1 MNNYIFYGV
10 IIIILIIFYYSTQTN
25 LVKIRATNN
34 KIYYTQKKDAL
45 IAAEKLV
52 KIDKFIQKLS
62 VHLLEDHPLHKLIQ
76 KKMKHNIIIKELPK
90 NSKHIAYII
99 NKTKLHVCLRNK
111 NGTFIDQYNRIYF
124 VVMHELAHMI
134 TKTNGHTDEY
144 WNNYKLIIETAV
156 KHKLYTYKNYF
167 DSPVEY
173 CGKDINSTPYIKG
186 GFLENNKIEI
196 STIIGIV
203 LLALLLYVIYNH
215 FYNNSNDYEL
225 WGTTEENATWINTKH
240 LKNSNETSNK
250 YNSNYQSNDLGGHLN
265 EDDDISVYDPNY
277 NIHSANRGCQTHNI
291 WGEKVIRD
299 DEWVDIDKKTEYKL
313 LNELTLNDIRK

>member
-25 LVKIRATNN
+25 LIKTRATNN

-52 KIDKFIQKLS
+52 KIDKFIQKLR
-62 VHLLEDHPLHKLIQ
+62 VHLLEDHPLHELIQ

-90 NSKHIAYII
+90 NSKHVAYII
-99 NKTKLHVCLRNK
+99 NKTKLYVCLRNK

-134 TKTNGHTDEY
+134 TKTTGHTDEY

-196 STIIGIV
+196 STIIGII
-203 LLALLLYVIYNH
+203 LLVFIIYLTYQY
-215 FYNNSNDYEL
+215 FYNN
-225 WGTTEENATWINTKH
+225 
-240 LKNSNETSNK
+240 
-250 YNSNYQSNDLGGHLN
+250 NSNYDNSDYDNVEIVHK
-265 EDDDISVYDPNY
+265 DDVVFGQDYKIGPF
-277 NIHSANRGCQTHNI
+277 
-291 WGEKVIRD
+291 GEILKKRSDGAYIV
-299 DEWVDIDKKTEYKL
+299 DKKYANNSYSCDDNFILPDVSTDYKF
-313 LNELTLNDIRK
+313 DINKYEKIRTRRIQ